1 MTGANAS
8 YDHAGA
14 DDESELFELFRE
26 YRRTHDRRLRNRL
39 IEANAQLAPA
49 LARRFANRSE
59 PLDDLE
65 QVAMLGVLKAVERFD
80 PDRGTPF
87 AAFAVPTVVGELRRH
102 FRDQGWMVRVPRRVQ
117 DLHLRIGTVISEL
130 SQQLGRS
137 PTAGEIADA
146 SGVRDE
152 DVLEALEAGNRYR
165 PTSLD
170 FNPNGT
176 DADVLLGGVD
186 AEFTSVE
193 DRATLLDLLHRLPE
207 REQRVM
213 YMRYFEDMTQAEIA
227 DAVGVSQMHVSRILP
242 RSLAT
247 LNRAQQQ
254 SDA

>member
-1 MTGANAS
+1 VNDDAWEPEAP
-8 YDHAGA
+8 
-14 DDESELFELFRE
+14 DESELLDDFRE
-26 YRRTHDRRLRNRL
+26 YRRTHDRALRNRL
-39 IEANAQLAPA
+39 IESNAHLARS

-80 PDRGTPF
+80 PERGTPF
-87 AAFAVPTVVGELRRH
+87 GAFAVPTVVGELRRH

-137 PTAGEIADA
+137 PTPREIADA
-146 SGVRDE
+146 AGVRDE
-152 DVLEALEAGNRYR
+152 DVLEALDAGNRYR

-170 FNPNGT
+170 VGPTGSDS
-176 DADVLLGGVD
+176 DALVGDTD
-186 AEFTSVE
+186 AEFASVE
-193 DRATLLDLLHRLPE
+193 DRATLLELLHRLPE

-227 DAVGVSQMHVSRILP
+227 EAVGVSQMHVSRLLS
-242 RSLAT
+242 RSLAA
-247 LNRAQQQ
+247 LSRG
-254 SDA
+254 DLDRG